1 MPIMHM
7 LGCQSSLTSMF
18 QMDAL
23 KWPWSR
29 ACQQLDHPW
38 FMVHLPIYFL
48 LRCLQGVLHLQ
59 VCSLPASLAI
69 HSLQP
74 WVRIRLPRGLQ
85 WSWVMIWGRK
95 QPRGWRLVISKTAT
109 LRHLQGLERSISLQ
123 LLWRKKV
130 LILVLLRKKAMAL
143 KPLPPTTQKE
153 LGGPQG

>member
-7 LGCQSSLTSMF
+7 LGCQSSLHWNVPGQEHVSKLIIHDSWCIF
-18 QMDAL
+18 Q
-23 KWPWSR
+23 
-29 ACQQLDHPW
+29 
-38 FMVHLPIYFL
+38 YFL
-48 LRCLQGVLHLQ
+48 LRCLKGVLHLQ

-95 QPRGWRLVISKTAT
+95 QPRGWRSVISKTAT
-109 LRHLQGLERSISLQ
+109 LRHLQGLERSSSLQ
-123 LLWRKKV
+123 WQWRKKV

-143 KPLPPTTQKE
+143 KPLPHRTQKE